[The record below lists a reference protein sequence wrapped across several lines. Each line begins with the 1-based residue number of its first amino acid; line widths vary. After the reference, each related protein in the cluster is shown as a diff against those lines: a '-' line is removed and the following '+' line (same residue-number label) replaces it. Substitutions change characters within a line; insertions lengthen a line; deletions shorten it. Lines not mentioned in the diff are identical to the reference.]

1 MAYEEGLVAISRA
14 AGADLSAATNAY
26 TGVKDSAT
34 GLVPFAA
41 ATDKPAGVLQKPLPK
56 AAVGEVCRLGIGG
69 VSKVKLGGTVANG
82 DAIQFNATGKG
93 IVAATGGY
101 VIGTAQSAGV
111 SGDVIPVLINAAN
124 QPIK

>member
-1 MAYEEGLVAISRA
+1 MAYEEGIEAISRVV
-14 AGADLSAATNAY
+14 GADLSAATNVY
-26 TGVKDSAT
+26 TGVKDSPT
-34 GLVPFAA
+34 GLVAFAA

-56 AAVGEVCRLGIGG
+56 VIGDVARLGVGG
-69 VSKVKLGGTVANG
+69 ISKVKLGGTVANG